1 MLGHILLAVDGSPNS
16 RKAADFARTLVQ
28 GTTSRLTVVV
38 ALEPPGATVIP
49 ALDGMVF
56 TAPHPSVQELA
67 AARDMMDEIE
77 RALSHEH
84 VAMRLEVGQAAE
96 VVCRLAE
103 ELGVDL
109 VVLGARG
116 RNPVSR
122 WLLGSVSRRVTE
134 HAPCPVTV
142 VR

>member
-1 MLGHILLAVDGSPNS
+1 MLTHILLAVDGSPGS
-16 RKAADFARTLVQ
+16 RKAADFARTLVT
-28 GTTSRLTVVV
+28 GSPTRLTVLV
-38 ALEPPGATVIP
+38 ALEAPGATVIP

-56 TAPHPSVQELA
+56 TPPHPSVDELA

-77 RALSHEH
+77 RSLGHEH
-84 VAMRLEVGQAAE
+84 VVTRLEVGQAAE
-96 VVCRLAE
+96 VICRVAE
-103 ELGVDL
+103 ELQVDM

-122 WLLGSVSRRVTE
+122 WLLGSVSERVTR